1 MNDPFIIF
9 YIGLVMLINVKEELL
24 ELREEPKEKVVAFLT
39 GLPDNLQ
46 TEDVAD
52 LFFLVEQHFIPNTP
66 RSIQEYKEL
75 LFTKTGL
82 PDDDEEEEE
91 DDDLGE
97 NGPQNGLQ
105 SNKSN
110 QLHSISTSTPNNAL
124 DDLSQMLCLPV
135 QVPYLIS
142 CCSPASVSPTRYFI
156 VDCRPA
162 EQYNNG
168 HLNTAFHLDCSL
180 MLQEPSSFNTAVQAL
195 LVSQAQ
201 AIDVGSAAGG
211 EHLCFL
217 GSGRE
222 EEDRYLHMV
231 IAFFL
236 QKKQKYVSMVA
247 GGYERLHRHLA
258 DKSLLQVSMVDHNR
272 RYCLPCV
279 KHDSIRCISSAA
291 HSNAAGRNVSSKDT
305 NASSGPSL
313 MSHSAS
319 TSSGFFGIPNSL
331 SQTFSTLNKN
341 LQIGLSK
348 DDRKTS
354 VNRPNEDVALNASG
368 EGESLFEKM
377 ATTFK
382 SKSAVVKEKFADMI
396 AQNATTNTAHKHV
409 SSDKLGKRYNP
420 KHFSL
425 VEDGSNALDFT

>member
-1 MNDPFIIF
+1 VNDPFTIF
-9 YIGLVMLINVKEELL
+9 YIALVMLINVKEELL
-24 ELREEPKEKVVAFLT
+24 ELREEPKEKVIAFLT

-46 TEDVAD
+46 TEDIGD
-52 LFFLVEQHFIPNTP
+52 LFFLVQQHFIPNTP

-75 LFTKTGL
+75 LFAKIGTS
-82 PDDDEEEEE
+82 DDEDEQSETEEESAIGSVNDQE
-91 DDDLGE
+91 TDDL
-97 NGPQNGLQ
+97 
-105 SNKSN
+105 
-110 QLHSISTSTPNNAL
+110 A
-124 DDLSQMLCLPV
+124 QMLCLPV
-135 QVPYLIS
+135 QVSHLIS
-142 CCSPASVSPTRYFI
+142 CCSTSSVSSMRYFI

-168 HLNTAFHLDCSL
+168 HLSTAFHLDCSL

-201 AIDVGSAAGG
+201 AIEVGSAAGG

-236 QKKQKYVSMVA
+236 QKKQKYVSMVS
-247 GGYERLHRHLA
+247 GGYERLHRHLS

-279 KHDSIRCISSAA
+279 KHDTIRSISSHSIAGKSVA
-291 HSNAAGRNVSSKDT
+291 HQDSPNDSEARSSLT
-305 NASSGPSL
+305 S
-313 MSHSAS
+313 S
-319 TSSGFFGIPNSL
+319 TSTSTGFFSLPNSL
-331 SQTFSTLNKN
+331 SQTFSTFNKN
-341 LQIGLSK
+341 LQIGLSRELK
-348 DDRKTS
+348 DERKTS
-354 VNRPNEDVALNASG
+354 GKSDDLMSVSA

-382 SKSAVVKEKFADMI
+382 SKSAVVKEKLVDMM
-396 AQNATTNTAHKHV
+396 AQNATGSGTHKHV

-420 KHFSL
+420 KYFSL
-425 VEDGSNALDFT
+425 VEDGQ